1 MGHRWP
7 SRACYDSTSHISMV
21 QESWEA
27 VGKKDVL
34 YDLPVSNHGA
44 RCRMIVYAKN
54 LGSRI
59 DIRSPEKLGGL
70 KVLPISVFSQM
81 ERCQACLQLR
91 TIL

>member
-44 RCRMIVYAKN
+44 RCEDDCLCEKFRLKN
-54 LGSRI
+54 RH
-59 DIRSPEKLGGL
+59 PEPRKAWRTKKSCLYQCFL
-70 KVLPISVFSQM
+70 KWKDARHAYS
-81 ERCQACLQLR
+81 
-91 TIL
+91 